1 MTFALNTLVLTIL
14 DIKNENNQIH
24 KIWTQIESM
33 ALKSMVELIAI
44 IIYIHESFIL
54 FGLLK

>member
-24 KIWTQIESM
+24 TIWTQIESM

>member
-1 MTFALNTLVLTIL
+1 MSKALNTLVLTIL

-24 KIWTQIESM
+24 KIWTQIESI

>member
-1 MTFALNTLVLTIL
+1 M
-14 DIKNENNQIH
+14 
-24 KIWTQIESM
+24 WTQIESM
-33 ALKSMVELIAI
+33 VLKKMVELIAI